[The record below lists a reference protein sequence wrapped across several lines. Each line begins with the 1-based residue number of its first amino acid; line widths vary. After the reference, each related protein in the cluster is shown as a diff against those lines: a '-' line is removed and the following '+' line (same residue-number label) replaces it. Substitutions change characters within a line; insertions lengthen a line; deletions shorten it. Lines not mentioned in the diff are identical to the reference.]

1 MSPNTTQISPLAE
14 LTPSSIPKIP
24 SVSRLPKTFTM
35 VYGLIPNI
43 INVLLKILIINPPW
57 SFSLTTTVCFRFI
70 PNLPDVL
77 GAYTSLVTM
86 SLHPIKYVTHVP
98 HHKIHPLHH
107 LCHDLHLE
115 PKFSLERG
123 WCVVLI

>member
-1 MSPNTTQISPLAE
+1 
-14 LTPSSIPKIP
+14 
-24 SVSRLPKTFTM
+24 
-35 VYGLIPNI
+35 
-43 INVLLKILIINPPW
+43 
-57 SFSLTTTVCFRFI
+57 
-70 PNLPDVL
+70 
-77 GAYTSLVTM
+77 M

-123 WCVVLI
+123 WCVVLIWHDSTCKNWLVVKNKYPHGTRVSLKKF